1 MEVLVVVVV
10 LPRLTVKSPRVE
22 VSKPQRAVLTAA
34 VL

>member
-22 VSKPQRAVLTAA
+22 VSKPQRAALTAA